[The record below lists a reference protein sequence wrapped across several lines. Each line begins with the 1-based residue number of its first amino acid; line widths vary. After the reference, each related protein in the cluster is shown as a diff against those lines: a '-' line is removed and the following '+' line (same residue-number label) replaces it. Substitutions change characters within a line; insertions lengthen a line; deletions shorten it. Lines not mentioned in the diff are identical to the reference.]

1 MPQITDIK
9 PQKRPGRFN
18 IYLNGKYAFAVS
30 AESFVKANLNIN
42 QEISSDTV
50 EKLIK
55 DDEFG
60 KTFDNSLK
68 FISFRPRSEK
78 ELQNW
83 FKRKEVGEET
93 QKLVIK
99 KLKHLGFLND
109 EEFAKWWIEQRTTF
123 HPSGQRL
130 IKMELKQ
137 KGISDEIIE
146 GIMNNE
152 SRIMGEKELAKK
164 VLEKKLPRLKNY
176 KRQELRKKLQN
187 LLAQRGFSW
196 EVIKEL
202 VDTLVKKPDNEIDGE

>member
-1 MPQITDIK
+1 MPTVTDIK
-9 PQKRPGRFN
+9 PQKRQGRFN
-18 IYLNGKYAFAVS
+18 IYLDGKYSFAVS
-30 AESFVKANLNIN
+30 AESLVKAGLSIN
-42 QEISSDTV
+42 QEISPETV

-78 ELQNW
+78 ELRDW

-93 QKLVIK
+93 QKLVVK

-109 EEFAKWWIEQRTTF
+109 EEFTKWWIEQRTEF
-123 HPSGQRL
+123 HPSGMRL

-137 KGISDEIIE
+137 KGIPDDIIS
-146 GIMNNE
+146 GFMNDD
-152 SRIMGEKELAKK
+152 SRFKNEKELAKR
-164 VLEKKLPRLKNY
+164 VIEKKLPRLKNY
-176 KRQELRKKLQN
+176 KGQELRKKLQN

-196 EVIKEL
+196 ETIK
-202 VDTLVKKPDNEIDGE
+202 TLIDEKIPKEYNDY